1 MPALH
6 VFIDT
11 NILLNFYS
19 FSDDKLEILDELIEL
34 VSPGTLTIHLPK
46 QVENE
51 LKRNRESK
59 LQFAMTE
66 FKNAKLAA
74 GVPHHMRGTEAAKQY
89 DEAIK
94 SAEKAKKV
102 LIANAVSLALSNQ
115 LEVDE
120 KLARLFDKA
129 TRHPE
134 DDGMYNQALARMN
147 KGNPPGKPQSIGD
160 RYIWETLLAQ
170 VPDGDIFIIS
180 KDGDYS
186 SPLTMDKTSRPL
198 AFLSDEWSEAKNGGK
213 LTVFKTINEVVEY
226 YKNLQTQPE
235 NIDVPPAET
244 HIDVEIPATGDDTS
258 TGPDAPV
265 PGPIVE
271 LPPPAPPTI
280 PPVPRQPL
288 DDAILELVESGSFS
302 TTHWA
307 VAQINNYLPVLTKED
322 AERLFQAAIDNN
334 QIRWIMS
341 DEDVNDFYLS
351 LVNKW
356 VTEINAELA
365 DEVIELL
372 GLTPEPSEEE
382 LL

>member
-19 FSDDKLEILDELIEL
+19 FSDDKLEILDELIDL
-34 VSPGTLTIHLPK
+34 VNPGKLTIHLPK

-120 KLARLFDKA
+120 KLARLFTKA

-134 DDGMYNQALARMN
+134 DDGIYNLALARMN

-160 RYIWETLLAQ
+160 RYIWETLLAH
-170 VPDGDIFIIS
+170 VPDGDLFIIS

-198 AFLSDEWSEAKNGGK
+198 AFLSDEWSEAKDGGK

-235 NIDVPPAET
+235 NIDAPPAEA
-244 HIDVEIPATGDDTS
+244 HIEADTLEVVDDARML
-258 TGPDAPV
+258 PEAPV
-265 PGPIVE
+265 PGPTVE
-271 LPPPAPPTI
+271 NPAPVSPAI
-280 PPVPRQPL
+280 PAAQRAPI
-288 DDAILELVESGSFS
+288 DEAILELVESGSFS

-307 VAQINNYLPVLTKED
+307 VAELNSYLSLLTKDD

-334 QIRWIMS
+334 QIHWIMS

-351 LVNKW
+351 LFNNW
-356 VTEINAELA
+356 VTEIDAELA

-372 GLTPEPSEEE
+372 GLTPDPSEEE
-382 LL
+382 LA